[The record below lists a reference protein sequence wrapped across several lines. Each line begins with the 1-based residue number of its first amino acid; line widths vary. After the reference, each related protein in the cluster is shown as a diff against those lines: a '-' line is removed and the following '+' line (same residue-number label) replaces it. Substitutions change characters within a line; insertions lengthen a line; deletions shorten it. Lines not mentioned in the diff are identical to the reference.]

1 MLTQLSLTRFLLL
14 NNGVVALIAGVSSAL
29 FIEHFSLL
37 HGLFFLCLFLAASL
51 LALLQSERQQKR
63 HWVAL
68 FDEQVPGFRQHASL
82 DALQAYFHQLSSEQK
97 SDAKRWQDAET
108 HIQQLQ
114 SDLQQAKHQHDALTD
129 QLQELLAEN
138 EQQNLARHQLRE
150 EFQSV
155 LPSSE
160 SIAAG
165 LEKSNQNLV
174 HSAKATKDDADFI
187 RNFKGDIEKLG
198 QGVMQI
204 NELALEINDIS
215 DQTNLLALNAAIEA
229 ARAGEQGRGFA
240 VVADEVRNLATR
252 ARASSTKIEE
262 RIASVVDDVNT
273 ATKAIER
280 IHNNV
285 DQAVIYTEAEKESMN
300 DLNAQFVSL
309 NQQLHH
315 WSKA

>member
-1 MLTQLSLTRFLLL
+1 MA
-14 NNGVVALIAGVSSAL
+14 ALITVFSSTL
-29 FIEHFSLL
+29 FIDRFTLIHGFFFVLL
-37 HGLFFLCLFLAASL
+37 FVAASL
-51 LALLQSERQQKR
+51 LAAFVNERQQKNSWSGLLSA
-63 HWVAL
+63 HIPD
-68 FDEQVPGFRQHASL
+68 FGQHANLNQLKAYFQQLNAEKKSQL
-82 DALQAYFHQLSSEQK
+82 ERVEEAEAQITQLKKDVLQAKEQHH
-97 SDAKRWQDAET
+97 T
-108 HIQQLQ
+108 
-114 SDLQQAKHQHDALTD
+114 LTD

-138 EQQNLARHQLRE
+138 EQHNHVRHQQRE
-150 EFQSV
+150 AFQAE
-155 LPSSE
+155 LPNCE

-174 HSAKATKDDADFI
+174 HSAKATKADADFI

-262 RIASVVDDVNT
+262 RIAAVVDDVNI

-285 DQAVIYTEAEKESMN
+285 DQAVIYTEAEKESMGH
-300 DLNAQFVSL
+300 LNAQFISL
-309 NQQLHH
+309 NKQLHL